1 VNSKYD
7 FLQKMNNSNE
17 NKTTVSAINNSP
29 DSVFRLTDISMLIG
43 ETNFNSI
50 NQKLNYYVRN
60 KKILNPRR
68 GIYSKLAY
76 SHEELANK
84 IYTPS
89 YVSLETVLSQN
100 GIIQQADYAITSI
113 SYLSRQIKIADK
125 IFSYHKFKGE
135 MLVNPLGIKRI
146 NNVNIAIPERA
157 FLDLLYLGKQYDFN
171 IDTLNKKLII
181 KLLTIYHSKKLS
193 ELVKKLL
200 KND

>member
-1 VNSKYD
+1 
-7 FLQKMNNSNE
+7 MNNSNE
-17 NKTTVSAINNSP
+17 NKTTVSVINDSP

-60 KKILNPRR
+60 KKILSPRR
-68 GIYSKLAY
+68 GIYTKLAY
-76 SHEELANK
+76 SHQELANK

-89 YVSLETVLSQN
+89 YVSLETVLSQS
-100 GIIQQADYAITSI
+100 GIIQQADYAITSV
-113 SYLSRQIKIADK
+113 SYLSRQINVADK

-135 MLVNPLGIKRI
+135 VLVNPLGIKRI
-146 NNVNIAIPERA
+146 DSVNIAIPERA

-171 IDTLNKKLII
+171 INTLNKRII
-181 KLLTIYHSKKLS
+181 NKLLPIYHSKKLS
-193 ELVKKLL
+193 ELVKKLF

>member
-1 VNSKYD
+1 
-7 FLQKMNNSNE
+7 MNNSNE

>member
-1 VNSKYD
+1 MI

-17 NKTTVSAINNSP
+17 NKTTVSVINDSP

-60 KKILNPRR
+60 KKILSPRR
-68 GIYSKLAY
+68 GIYTKLAY
-76 SHEELANK
+76 SHQELANK

-89 YVSLETVLSQN
+89 YVSLETVLSQS
-100 GIIQQADYAITSI
+100 GIIQQADYAITSV
-113 SYLSRQIKIADK
+113 SYLSRQINVADK

-135 MLVNPLGIKRI
+135 VLVNPLGIKRI
-146 NNVNIAIPERA
+146 DSVNIAIPERA

-171 IDTLNKKLII
+171 INTLNKRII
-181 KLLTIYHSKKLS
+181 NKLLPIYHSKKLS
-193 ELVKKLL
+193 ELVKKLF